1 MRHLA
6 IAVLAVALATPVL
19 AQQRFFDLSANAV
32 WVDPTNEG
40 SFKDLSDPA
49 TIDFDPSV
57 GYGASANIFFSD
69 RFSVELAIS
78 RVKTDTTIRRRA
90 VSSPGG
96 ELEMMPVTAVVQW
109 HFAPNSFID
118 PYIGAGAAYVLF
130 DDVKDNGLS
139 GLDQIDLKDD
149 AGLAVNAGLG
159 IKLGN
164 RFGIVIDGKYV
175 PLESNAKAVV
185 LGTGE
190 TTEGKVDISPIIVSA
205 GLSLRF

>member
-6 IAVLAVALATPVL
+6 LAVFALALATPVF

-40 SFKDLSDPA
+40 TFNDLGDPA
-49 TIDFDPSV
+49 TIDFDPST

-96 ELEMMPVTAVVQW
+96 NLEMMPVTAVVQW
-109 HFAPNSFID
+109 HFAPNGFID

-139 GLDQIDLKDD
+139 GLDQIDVKDD

-164 RFGIVIDGKYV
+164 RFGIVLDGKYV

-190 TTEGKVDISPIIVSA
+190 TTEGKFNISPIIVSA